1 MPVFTIYEADEIY
14 ITSKEFLEF
23 VEFQDSYFES
33 PCYFLLVRH
42 ERTVQG
48 INPRTAY
55 YILYTII
62 YNLVDLDDPSLIFSS
77 TPLLFAPPL
86 QIPGSKI
93 ERNRY
98 RSGISAR
105 YIVYGAVSSSIALNA
120 DILSN
125 TRLRGTTYH
134 AFNTL
139 TSYRILRAPHFRFF
153 NPVQAALTRVTH
165 IFGRECEQK
174 ENVSSLLHSFY
185 LLFVRYVIRFSLHRE
200 SKWKQVQ
207 NSRRVDTSR
216 REISI
221 SREKF
226 VQLFLKLMNKRTSK
240 GVPRNALISRLF
252 VYIA

>member
-185 LLFVRYVIRFSLHRE
+185 LF
-200 SKWKQVQ
+200 
-207 NSRRVDTSR
+207 DTSSVSLC
-216 REISI
+216 I
-221 SREKF
+221 EKVNGNRF
-226 VQLFLKLMNKRTSK
+226 KIPGEQIYRDERYQFQGKNSC
-240 GVPRNALISRLF
+240 NF
-252 VYIA
+252 F